1 MRETTPE
8 TGHRANTREP
18 ETLPDLFGS
27 AVPASVTTAKKR
39 PARAA
44 AEWPAAGS
52 APVARVDARGPRPAG
67 DRSLAPASASL
78 SGTYARTGATLRRS
92 DGIALVVCQSEKPA
106 LGPRDS
112 ARYVRV
118 GRPGGGKPDY
128 AGNLYRPASGGADDL
143 DKHEFQDVATGV
155 RYGLSLTA
163 PGTYA
168 VSPVRRRRKRSGA

>member
-1 MRETTPE
+1 MRQTKDEPGSRANARET
-8 TGHRANTREP
+8 A
-18 ETLPDLFGS
+18 TLPDLFGFTS
-27 AVPASVTTAKKR
+27 TASVTNARKR
-39 PARAA
+39 TERAP

-52 APVARVDARGPRPAG
+52 APVARGPRPAG

-78 SGTYARTGATLRRS
+78 SGTYARSRGGTGATLRRS
-92 DGIALVVCQSEKPA
+92 DGVTLVVYKTRKAA

-112 ARYVRV
+112 ARYVKV

-128 AGNLYRPASGGADDL
+128 AGGLYDEAATGLCDL
-143 DKHEFQDVATGV
+143 DGCQFQDVATRV

-168 VSPVRRRRKRSGA
+168 VSPVRRRRVRV